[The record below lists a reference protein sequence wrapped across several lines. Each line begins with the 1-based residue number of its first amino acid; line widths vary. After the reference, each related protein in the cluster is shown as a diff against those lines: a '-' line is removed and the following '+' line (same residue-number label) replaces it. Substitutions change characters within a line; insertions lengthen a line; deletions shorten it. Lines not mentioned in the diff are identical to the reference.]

1 MVSTVAVDRTKT
13 LRPGVID
20 IANIVDSLLTSV
32 SALQSSV
39 STLQS
44 SVSTLQT
51 KVTALETATKKTVYD
66 AAAITFESGFEQYD
80 TGVNDAIEVTLFG
93 NYVFIS
99 GAVRVTTEQAAG
111 TVQFG
116 RIRSNCRPA
125 KRKVFVQNG
134 SGQNKYCFMIYPNG
148 TMWLSRYG
156 VATNIAASAN
166 AWLRIDCAYAL
177 N

>member
-1 MVSTVAVDRTKT
+1 MEVDCTKT

-20 IANIVDSLLTSV
+20 IANIVDSLQT
-32 SALQSSV
+32 
-39 STLQS
+39 T
-44 SVSTLQT
+44 VSTLQT

-66 AAAITFESGFEQYD
+66 ASAITFESGFEQYD

-93 NYVFIS
+93 NYVFLS

-111 TVQFG
+111 TVKFG
-116 RIRSNCRPA
+116 RIRTNCRPA
-125 KRKVFVQNG
+125 KRKIFVQNG
-134 SGQNKYCFMIYPNG
+134 SGQNKYCLMIYPNG

-156 VATNIAASAN
+156 VASNIAASVN
-166 AWLRIDCAYAL
+166 AWLRIDCTYAI

>member
-1 MVSTVAVDRTKT
+1 MAVDRTKT
-13 LRPGVID
+13 LRPGVVD
-20 IANIVDSLLTSV
+20 IANIVDGLLTSV
-32 SALQSSV
+32 SALQ
-39 STLQS
+39 
-44 SVSTLQT
+44 T
-51 KVTALETATKKTVYD
+51 KVAALETATKKTVYD
-66 AAAITFESGFEQYD
+66 ATAITFESGFEQYD

-116 RIRSNCRPA
+116 RIRTNCRPA
-125 KRKVFVQNG
+125 KRKIFVQNG
-134 SGQNKYCFMIYPNG
+134 SGQNKYCLMIYPNG

-156 VATNIAASAN
+156 VASNIAAGVN
-166 AWLRIDCAYAL
+166 AWLRIDCAYAI

>member
-1 MVSTVAVDRTKT
+1 MAVDRTKT

-20 IANIVDSLLTSV
+20 IANIVDSLQTTV
-32 SALQSSV
+32 SALQK
-39 STLQS
+39 
-44 SVSTLQT
+44 

-66 AAAITFESGFEQYD
+66 ASAITFESGFEQYD
-80 TGVNDAIEVTLFG
+80 SDVNDAIEVTLFG

-111 TVQFG
+111 TARFG
-116 RIRSNCRPA
+116 RIRTNCRPA
-125 KRKVFVQNG
+125 KRKIFVQNG
-134 SGQNKYCFMIYPNG
+134 SGQNRYCLMIYPNG

-156 VATNIAASAN
+156 VASNIAASVN
-166 AWLRIDCAYAL
+166 AWLRIDCAYAI

>member
-1 MVSTVAVDRTKT
+1 MAVDRTKT

-20 IANIVDSLLTSV
+20 IANIVDGLLTSV
-32 SALQSSV
+32 NTLQSSV
-39 STLQS
+39 NSLQS

-51 KVTALETATKKTVYD
+51 KVSALEIATKKTVYD
-66 AAAITFESGFEQYD
+66 STAITFESGFEQYD
-80 TGVNDAIEVTLFG
+80 TAANDAIEVTLFG

-99 GAVRVTTEQAAG
+99 GAVRVTVEQAAG

-134 SGQNKYCFMIYPNG
+134 SGQNKWCLMVYPNG

-156 VATNIAASAN
+156 VATNIATPVN

>member
-1 MVSTVAVDRTKT
+1 MAVDRTKT

-20 IANIVDSLLTSV
+20 IANIVDSLLTQV
-32 SALQSSV
+32 N
-39 STLQS
+39 
-44 SVSTLQT
+44 TLQT
-51 KVTALETATKKTVYD
+51 KVAALETATKKTVYD
-66 AAAITFESGFEQYD
+66 SGAITFESGFEQYD
-80 TGVNDAIEVTLFG
+80 SGVNDAIEVTLFG
-93 NYVFIS
+93 NYVFLS

-125 KRKVFVQNG
+125 KRKIFVQNG
-134 SGQNKYCFMIYPNG
+134 SGQNKYCLMIYSNG

-156 VATNIAASAN
+156 VASNIAASAN

>member
-1 MVSTVAVDRTKT
+1 MAVDRTKT

-20 IANIVDSLLTSV
+20 IANIVDSLQTTV
-32 SALQSSV
+32 SALQK
-39 STLQS
+39 
-44 SVSTLQT
+44 

-66 AAAITFESGFEQYD
+66 ASAITFQSGFEQYD

-111 TVQFG
+111 TIQFG
-116 RIRSNCRPA
+116 RIRTNCRPA

-134 SGQNKYCFMIYPNG
+134 SGQNKYCLMIYPNG

-156 VATNIAASAN
+156 VASTIAASVN
-166 AWLRIDCAYAL
+166 AWLRIDCAYAI

>member
-1 MVSTVAVDRTKT
+1 MAVDRTKT

-20 IANIVDSLLTSV
+20 IANIVDNLQTTV
-32 SALQSSV
+32 SA
-39 STLQS
+39 
-44 SVSTLQT
+44 LQT

-66 AAAITFESGFEQYD
+66 ASAITFESGFEQYD

-99 GAVRVTTEQAAG
+99 GAVRVTTEQQAAG

-116 RIRSNCRPA
+116 RIRTNCRPS
-125 KRKVFVQNG
+125 KRKIFVQNG
-134 SGQNKYCFMIYPNG
+134 SGQNKYCLMIYPNG

-156 VATNIAASAN
+156 VATNIAASVN
-166 AWLRIDCAYAL
+166 AWLRIDCAYAI

>member
-1 MVSTVAVDRTKT
+1 MAVDRTKT

-20 IANIVDSLLTSV
+20 IANIVDSLQT
-32 SALQSSV
+32 
-39 STLQS
+39 T
-44 SVSTLQT
+44 VSTLQT
-51 KVTALETATKKTVYD
+51 KVTELETATKKTVYD
-66 AAAITFESGFEQYD
+66 ASAITFAEGFEQYD

-93 NYVFIS
+93 NYVFLS

-116 RIRSNCRPA
+116 RIRTNCRPA
-125 KRKVFVQNG
+125 RRKIFVQNG
-134 SGQNKYCFMIYPNG
+134 SGQNKYCLMIYPNG

-156 VATNIAASAN
+156 VATNITASAN
-166 AWLRIDCAYAL
+166 AWLRIDCSYAI